1 MILPQAAKNQ
11 YGPPAEKSPPQKGG
25 AEFHHSEPA
34 SHGDP
39 KVLLAPTHSRVS
51 GDGSEVCITHS
62 SCRGVHATCVD
73 VPISMPRGSA
83 IPTCMET
90 CTVEYLRI
98 HSQTQVISA
107 LPALLF
113 SNDTSAAAKMSKIY
127 PTSQTRLGTCRNA
140 GRRANPPTHDTIAV
154 SIMTQTVRD

>member
-11 YGPPAEKSPPQKGG
+11 YGPPAEKSPPRKKVAQN
-25 AEFHHSEPA
+25 FIIRNQQA

-107 LPALLF
+107 FVQQRHIRGCQDEQNL
-113 SNDTSAAAKMSKIY
+113 SDI
-127 PTSQTRLGTCRNA
+127 
-140 GRRANPPTHDTIAV
+140 ANQAWN
-154 SIMTQTVRD
+154 MQKRGA